1 MKKLLALVLA
11 LTMILSFTA
20 CAKKPTDDT
29 VSLKYYN
36 EASELLPAL
45 KAGNETVALLAEPAV
60 SKLMGMSK
68 DFSIKLDVQEVYG
81 GDYPQAVILVKK
93 SVIESDGAFV
103 TSLMN
108 GVKSGASWIKNDAG
122 NIADAVKQIEHYLY
136 ELESSSFTVSTVN
149 KEVIE
154 RCNIYFEKATD
165 AKTAVINYLQGLISV
180 EESST
185 KIPSDEFFYDGS
197 STTEPT
203 EKTYYTIVAPDGA
216 PAMALAQFMYLD
228 RVPDQDSEEDDH
240 DYRIVSATKLA
251 PYVMNKTADVIL
263 MPVNAA
269 AKIAGTGSDYQM
281 VGVATHGNLYIVSN
295 QNISSLNDLKGK
307 QVGVIGQGN
316 VPDLTLRY
324 VLNQN
329 EIIYKQV

>member
-1 MKKLLALVLA
+1 MKKLLALMLA

-20 CAKKPTDDT
+20 CTKTPTGDT
-29 VSLKYYN
+29 VSLKYYSD
-36 EASELLPAL
+36 ASELLPAL
-45 KAGNETVALLAEPAV
+45 KEGKETVALLAEPAV
-60 SKLMGMSK
+60 DKLMGMAK
-68 DFSIKLDVQEVYG
+68 DYSIKLDVQELYG

-93 SVIESDGAFV
+93 SVIENDGAFV

-108 GVKSGASWIKNDAG
+108 GVRSGASWIKNDV
-122 NIADAVKQIEHYLY
+122 NNLADAVKQIEHYLY
-136 ELESSSFTVSTVN
+136 ELESSSFNVSTVN
-149 KEVIE
+149 KDVIE

-185 KIPSDEFFYDGS
+185 IIPSDEFFYDGS

-203 EKTYYTIVAPDGA
+203 EQNYYTIVAPDGA
-216 PAMALAQFMYLD
+216 PAIALAQFIYID
-228 RVPDQDSEEDDH
+228 RIPDEESEEDDH
-240 DYRIVSATKLA
+240 DYRIVSAIKLND
-251 PYVMNKTADVIL
+251 YVLQKTADVII

-269 AKIAGTGSDYQM
+269 AKLAGKGSDYQM

-295 QNISSLNDLKGK
+295 KKISTINDLKGK
-307 QVGVIGQGN
+307 QIGVIGQGN

-324 VLNQN
+324 ILNQN
-329 EIIYKQV
+329 QINYKQV